1 MGLDPRDQEVIGQL
15 RKLRDVD
22 KEYPPELLAARRHL
36 FLKRIGEMSLGIG
49 MGEGIQQALKTPKT
63 PLTSPLTSKLLE
75 TVLVIAI
82 IAEAGTVAY
91 LYRDKLSEALKTFVA
106 SAEIQEIISP
116 PVIASPISLFTTAL
130 NTASPELTLTPE
142 AGYTSTPALS
152 IVSQTPG
159 TVTPTQTPIPDLV
172 DSTSSVNPTAI
183 QSNSTPNPNGNNGN
197 HYGQTPKPERT
208 KENNGNG
215 SGNGNGGGSE
225 DGDRGGNGN
234 GNGGGN
240 GNGNNNRP

>member
-15 RKLRDVD
+15 RKFRDAD

-36 FLKRIGEMSLGIG
+36 FLKRLGEMSLGIG
-49 MGEGIQQALKTPKT
+49 VGGSIQQTLKTSKT
-63 PLTSPLTSKLLE
+63 PSISPITSKLLE
-75 TVLVIAI
+75 TVLVVAI

-91 LYRDKLSEALKTFVA
+91 FYRDKLSEALKTFAA

-116 PVIASPISLFTTAL
+116 PVIASPTSPFTTAI
-130 NTASPELTLTPE
+130 NTASPEPTLTPE
-142 AGYTSTPALS
+142 SIHTSVRVLS
-152 IVSQTPG
+152 IVSQAPG
-159 TVTPTQTPIPDLV
+159 TITPTQTPAPGLG
-172 DSTSSVNPTAI
+172 DSSNSVNPTAI

-225 DGDRGGNGN
+225 
-234 GNGGGN
+234 NGGGN